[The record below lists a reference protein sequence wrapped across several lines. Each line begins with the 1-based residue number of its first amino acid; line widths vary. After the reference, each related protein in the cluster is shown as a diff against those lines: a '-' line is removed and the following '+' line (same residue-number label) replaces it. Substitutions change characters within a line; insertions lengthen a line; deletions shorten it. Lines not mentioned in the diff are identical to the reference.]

1 MTEAV
6 TEQQN
11 SQAAPARNVARLEEI
26 RVRPSAD
33 VYRNKDA
40 VRILIDV
47 PGARSED
54 VEVEA
59 HDGVLKVEA
68 RVSRG
73 EELRVYERA
82 FRLDRRLDASAI
94 DASLKYGVLSLELPF
109 RAEALPKKIEVRAS

>member
-6 TEQQN
+6 KEQQN
-11 SQAAPARNVARLEEI
+11 SDTSTSRNVAKLEE
-26 RVRPSAD
+26 VHMRPAAD
-33 VYRNKDA
+33 VYRNKDE
-40 VRILIDV
+40 VRILMDL

-54 VEVEA
+54 VQVEA

-82 FRLDRRLDASAI
+82 FRLDRRLDVSAI
-94 DASLKYGVLSLELPF
+94 EASLKHGVLTLGLPF
-109 RAEALPKKIEVRAS
+109 RAEALPQKIEVRAR